1 MMVFSAVVIDEAAEP
16 DPADGRRR
24 KEDARH
30 YSGRQYRLGP
40 QEHPEG
46 NCEPN
51 REVDDRNAQRVHQQ
65 VDECA
70 SVHLLRSSARVL
82 VVDMRKG
89 APVGRSYGVDPPR
102 LPDSSAPS

>member
-51 REVDDRNAQRVHQQ
+51 READDRQEQRVHQQ

-70 SVHLLRSSARVL
+70 IRALAEVEHTCLGRGHE
-82 VVDMRKG
+82 KG
-89 APVGRSYGVDPPR
+89 APVSRSHGLDLPR
-102 LPDSSAPS
+102 LPDASAPS